1 MTLPKF
7 RLEGEQ
13 ISAYVHNQYLQAW
26 VEMGIVGALIYIL
39 LIVLVLRQAHRAAKA
54 DVSGWSAGIFAGISA
69 SAVAAFLTTIGNILQ
84 YICSGGFWRGL

>member
-39 LIVLVLRQAHRAAKA
+39 LIVLVLRQAHRTVKA
-54 DVSGWSAGIFAGISA
+54 DVSGWSAGIFVGISA
-69 SAVAAFLTTIGNILQ
+69 SAVAAFLTMIGNIRQ
-84 YICSGGFWRGL
+84 YIYYGGFWREL